1 MFFENLRRCLGINLN
16 DYENI
21 GVNLEINK
29 VVLAAF
35 VVFGVMMVVLSI
47 YRKNMRDIVMQLMRH
62 EAYSEDSACTLEE
75 LKLNENRVVT
85 YMLTHSDML
94 KKIVERVGKPQYT
107 YEEYKAL
114 SKEERAESERID
126 FATAKFYITEAQLDR
141 ARHVK
146 EKYVVD
152 KTRLIIACVF
162 LFVVY
167 IALAAAMP
175 EILNV
180 INNLLKKSV

>member
-1 MFFENLRRCLGINLN
+1 MFFENLKTCLSTNLN
-16 DYENI
+16 DYDNI
-21 GVNLEINK
+21 GINLEINK
-29 VVLAAF
+29 VVF
-35 VVFGVMMVVLSI
+35 VTFVLFGVMMVLLSV
-47 YRKNMRDIVMQLMRH
+47 YRKNMRDLVMQLMRH
-62 EAYSEDSACTLEE
+62 EAYTEEKACTLEE

-85 YMLTHSDML
+85 YMLAHSDML

-126 FATAKFYITEAQLDR
+126 FNDARFYIVESQIDR
-141 ARHVK
+141 ARHIK
-146 EKYVVD
+146 EKYVID
-152 KTRLIIACVF
+152 KTRLILGCVF

-167 IALAAAMP
+167 IAVAAAMP

-180 INNLLKKSV
+180 INNLLEKSI

>member
-1 MFFENLRRCLGINLN
+1 MFFENLKTCLGINLN

-29 VVLAAF
+29 VLLGF
-35 VVFGVMMVVLSI
+35 FIIFGIMMVMLSI
-47 YRKNMRDIVMQLMRH
+47 YRKSMRDIVMQLMRH

-75 LKLNENRVVT
+75 IKLNENIAVT

-94 KKIVERVGKPQYT
+94 KRIVERVGRTQYT

-114 SKEERAESERID
+114 SKKERAESERID
-126 FATAKFYITEAQLDR
+126 FTTAKFYITESHLDR
-141 ARHVK
+141 ARHIK

-152 KTRLIIACVF
+152 KTRLIVGCIF

-167 IALAAAMP
+167 IAIAVAMP

-180 INNLLKKSV
+180 INNLLEKSI

>member
-1 MFFENLRRCLGINLN
+1 MFFENLRRCLNTNLN

-21 GVNLEINK
+21 GIKLEINK
-29 VVLAAF
+29 VMIFAF
-35 VVFGVMMVVLSI
+35 VIFGVMMVVLSV
-47 YRKNMRDIVMQLMRH
+47 YRKNMRDLVMQLMRH
-62 EAYSEDSACTLEE
+62 EAYDEESARTLEE
-75 LKLNENRVVT
+75 LKLNGNFVIT
-85 YMLTHSDML
+85 YILTHSDML
-94 KKIVERVGKPQYT
+94 KKIVERVGKKQYT

-114 SKEERAESERID
+114 SKKEREESESID
-126 FATAKFYITEAQLDR
+126 FTTAKFYITESQLDR
-141 ARHVK
+141 ARHIK

-152 KTRLIIACVF
+152 RTRLIVACVF

-180 INNLLKKSV
+180 INNLLAKSV